1 MVHFLQSAVNV
12 VLIFFIA
19 SFIALSLYTFYDND
33 MNTLAIYETV
43 LSLEPFSRPSEI
55 DKSSL
60 KGRIS

>member
-12 VLIFFIA
+12 VLIFFIT

-33 MNTLAIYETV
+33 MNTLTIYETV
-43 LSLEPFSRPSEI
+43 LSFEPFSRPSEI